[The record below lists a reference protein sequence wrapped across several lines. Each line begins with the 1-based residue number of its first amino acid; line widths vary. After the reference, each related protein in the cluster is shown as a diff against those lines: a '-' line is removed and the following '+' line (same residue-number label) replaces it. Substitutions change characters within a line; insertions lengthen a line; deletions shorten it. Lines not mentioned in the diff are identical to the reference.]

1 MDDIDEETDLERG
14 FAGPSGR
21 LSDILPDIEIL
32 TAQYRDYRIEI
43 LSSLCNIIPLN
54 MNIMIWKSYHE
65 LWNFF

>member
-1 MDDIDEETDLERG
+1 MMKSIWKRG
-14 FAGPSGR
+14 VAGLSGH

-54 MNIMIWKSYHE
+54 MKKLS
-65 LWNFF
+65 